1 MKVSTRGR
9 YALRLML
16 DLAENQSE
24 GYVPLKDMAKR
35 QKISIKYLEHIV
47 KLLGKANFLESAR
60 GPQGGY
66 RLSRDVSEYNVGEI
80 LRVTEGEFLP
90 TDCLSGRE
98 HKCSMADSCNAVKF
112 WSGLQ
117 KAIKDYMYQYKLV
130 DLLDAQRSP
139 KIRDCIER
147 EEHL

>member
-117 KAIKDYMYQYKLV
+117 KAINDYTYQYKLV
-130 DLLDAQRSP
+130 DLLDVQSST

>member
-98 HKCSMADSCNAVKF
+98 HKCNMADSCNAVKF

-117 KAIKDYMYQYKLV
+117 KTIKDYTYQYKLV
-130 DLLDAQRSP
+130 DLLDAQSAP
-139 KIRDCIER
+139 KNRDCIER
-147 EEHL
+147 EENL

>member
-90 TDCLSGRE
+90 TDCLSG
-98 HKCSMADSCNAVKF
+98 CNAVKL

-117 KAIKDYMYQYKLV
+117 KAINDYTYQYKLV
-130 DLLDAQRSP
+130 DLLDAQSSP
-139 KIRDCIER
+139 KTRDCIER